1 MSLPA
6 LYAVPQNDADWL
18 AWAFNHQANHFDII
32 TAGTRYQQTSVT
44 LTTNIGSLAGGFVL
58 GFVATTGVQ
67 IGMNASNSS
76 NPTYIPVGAEV
87 VNFNATEVQIGLAIA
102 HNILSGDHILFSP
115 GANVR
120 ALAQYQ
126 LSPLDPNNLGMW
138 MYNHQIMHSQV
149 NQVLGTQ
156 GFNLLG
162 FDWSDPDQLQEW
174 LNQNGDEHVRICAA
188 LGIG

>member
-126 LSPLDPNNLGMW
+126 LSPVDFNSLGFW
-138 MYNHQIMHSQV
+138 LYNHSIMHSQI
-149 NQVLGTQ
+149 NMVLGRS
-156 GFNLLG
+156 GLNLLTY
-162 FDWSDPDQLQEW
+162 DLSDPDQLQEF
-174 LNQNGDEHVRICAA
+174 LQANGDEHVQICSL